1 MAVLSLFCTMALHAQ
16 KVTVS
21 EEVTLR
27 NDLSYDLVGK
37 IDSHFVLFR
46 DRGNKYEARIYDQ
59 DLKFKVEQEI
69 VLADKNCALLSS
81 LPTPTSFLYFMD
93 SDIAASTTSRQIS
106 LIRIVASSVRIPSK
120 YLKTYYSTPL

>member
-1 MAVLSLFCTMALHAQ
+1 MMKVLSNIEIYSLHPLKPLCMAVLSLFCTMALHAQ

-46 DRGNKYEARIYDQ
+46 DRGNK
-59 DLKFKVEQEI
+59 
-69 VLADKNCALLSS
+69 
-81 LPTPTSFLYFMD
+81 
-93 SDIAASTTSRQIS
+93 
-106 LIRIVASSVRIPSK
+106 
-120 YLKTYYSTPL
+120 